1 MANNNEHI
9 LNYNKIEEAPSERKK
24 GQHGLDVFV
33 QTISDQ
39 RQYLDEDIR
48 PVSYKRD
55 KQGTRRGINIELPG
69 NIDFRVED
77 GRIIFSEFGMTKEEL
92 QTVYKFLSKMGFTGL
107 SVPANE
113 DEPFKELVKEAY
125 KDMAN
130 ADGYYESS
138 PWIGDAFEIET
149 QAQASSQQTNSN
161 SALASEG
168 DMSDEDRIRY
178 ARNMAERSKE
188 TVHSKALPT
197 APKKV
202 HPSVDDINSYIETF
216 IEKTHKYKSRNYR
229 KRSRANG
236 WEVIIY
242 KDEDQKKDGP
252 SVDKKGHYNPNFEFG
267 LRGEIVQ
274 KDGKPQLKI
283 TFLTPK
289 YGDMAD
295 WMFDEVMNMADTCK
309 VTHLKFDAGLQ
320 HKSKF
325 FVACGKKMIIPTG
338 IKLKVKDLDEI
349 YKAAKKNNDDP
360 EKKAN
365 FYLFLAEQL
374 EDNMRDEHIT
384 NEAHPFVEWS
394 KRLRDDAKNE
404 AEASKAVVKY
414 KKFNQFFESNIM
426 GKIYPD
432 NEDKPISA
440 INNKGIQ
447 PDAVNQLAMGRAYV
461 EFLVMYRDDDNFA
474 NSSDEV
480 KKQKYLDLY
489 NKNIYKFDKELN
501 RMIGSDDD
509 ENETLATRK
518 DKKDLIDREYKNVNS
533 EIKSLSTSLKNDLG
547 VDIETPDL
555 INRSYKRY
563 KGVDSNGNKI
573 LVNKNRIQKG
583 RMLAAIEERENAQHG
598 SNVIP
603 MRSVRRARA

>member
-1 MANNNEHI
+1 MANNEHM
-9 LNYNKIEEAPSERKK
+9 LFYKEIEEDEGDKMKK
-24 GQHGLDVFV
+24 RHGLEMLRHYVRE
-33 QTISDQ
+33 QSK
-39 RQYLDEDIR
+39 YLDEDIR
-48 PVSYKRD
+48 PISMQAEK
-55 KQGTRRGINIELPG
+55 KGTRNGLNFQLPG

-92 QTVYKFLSKMGFTGL
+92 QTVYKFLGKMGFTGL
-107 SVPANE
+107 SVSANE

-138 PWIGDAFEIET
+138 PWIGDALELET
-149 QAQASSQQTNSN
+149 PTHSANSN
-161 SALASEG
+161 SVEASEG
-168 DMSDEDRIRY
+168 DMSDEDRILY
-178 ARNMAERSKE
+178 ARKMAEKAKE
-188 TVHSKALPT
+188 TVHSKPLPS

-202 HPSVDDINSYIETF
+202 HPSVDDIDSYIETF
-216 IEKTHKYKSRNYR
+216 VEKTHKYKSRNYR

-267 LRGEIVQ
+267 LRGEIV
-274 KDGKPQLKI
+274 KNSGKPQLKI

-360 EKKAN
+360 EKKAS

-404 AEASKAVVKY
+404 AEASKAAVKY
-414 KKFNQFFESNIM
+414 KKFNQFFEGNIM

-432 NEDKPISA
+432 NDDKPISA

-489 NKNIYKFDKELN
+489 NKNVYKFDKELD
-501 RMIGSDDD
+501 RMIGSDED

-555 INRSYKRY
+555 INRSYRRY
-563 KGVDSNGNKI
+563 KGVDRNGNKI

-583 RMLAAIEERENAQHG
+583 RMLAAIEERENEQRDLT
-598 SNVIP
+598 P
-603 MRSVRRARA
+603 LWPERRSRA